1 MLTYADVCCRTLTYA
16 GEIVLVICEDK
27 GDVAAFKDFVP
38 AGPLVFKRNLKKNAP
53 VCVLIR
59 CSYGCP
65 HTPIAS
71 ACSYFCPH
79 TTMCPDT
86 TDVAALKDFGPA
98 GRTHCYVS
106 SYYLLYMRPH
116 FTKCVQINSSR
127 AGPSTHTRTHAHTH
141 THTPVCVSASAHA
154 HTHTHQHSSVS
165 LETRRVHALLEKHVG
180 C

>member
-38 AGPLVFKRNLKKNAP
+38 AGPLVFKRNLKKK
-53 VCVLIR
+53 
-59 CSYGCP
+59 CSRVCP
-65 HTPIAS
+65 HTMLLWVSSHAYS
-71 ACSYFCPH
+71 VRMLLFLSSYDY
-79 TTMCPDT
+79 MCPDT

-116 FTKCVQINSSR
+116 PTKCVHINSSR
-127 AGPSTHTRTHAHTH
+127 ASPSTHTRTHAHTH
-141 THTPVCVSASAHA
+141 THTHIHTHRCVCLHLRT
-154 HTHTHQHSSVS
+154 HTHTHTS
-165 LETRRVHALLEKHVG
+165 TRA
-180 C
+180 